1 MSVSTISND
10 ASLDLKHWRGP
21 KANNNRYEPWFKD
34 GKAGKRTKQDDK
46 WEFPRHRLKV
56 LFNIIFIN
64 YVTLRNKLNF
74 CDLKLSIA
82 DVIFYYYFF
91 LFIQKIIEL
100 TLEESTYLINKIVY
114 VEKKVFNILGEGC
127 FGQVW
132 KCEALDIGSEPGT
145 TIVAVKTLKENATE
159 RERLDLAQELK
170 VMKSL
175 EPHPNV
181 VRLLG
186 CCTER
191 EPMFVILEYVSG
203 GKLQSF
209 LRASREERNQGGP
222 GLTSQTLTS
231 FVYQVLILFFFQLP
245 YFIYLVIVIHFL

>member
-1 MSVSTISND
+1 MNSNMIHIEIYMEFD
-10 ASLDLKHWRGP
+10 IEIHVQNPHGFVQEDPLKALGCIL
-21 KANNNRYEPWFKD
+21 ANGR
-34 GKAGKRTKQDDK
+34 
-46 WEFPRHRLKV
+46 
-56 LFNIIFIN
+56 
-64 YVTLRNKLNF
+64 
-74 CDLKLSIA
+74 CDLTGA
-82 DVIFYYYFF
+82 TCH
-91 LFIQKIIEL
+91 Q
-100 TLEESTYLINKIVY
+100 
-114 VEKKVFNILGEGC
+114 VFNILGEGC

-132 KCEALDIGSEPGT
+132 KCEALDLCGVRGP

-170 VMKSL
+170 VFKSL

-191 EPMFVILEYVSG
+191 EPTFVILEYVSG

-222 GLTSQTLTS
+222 GLTSRDLTS
-231 FVYQVLILFFFQLP
+231 FGYQVRSRWINYTIL
-245 YFIYLVIVIHFL
+245 LVGYTLFYMVIMHCSILKE

>member
-1 MSVSTISND
+1 MLIFEN
-10 ASLDLKHWRGP
+10 
-21 KANNNRYEPWFKD
+21 
-34 GKAGKRTKQDDK
+34 
-46 WEFPRHRLKV
+46 EF
-56 LFNIIFIN
+56 
-64 YVTLRNKLNF
+64 
-74 CDLKLSIA
+74 S
-82 DVIFYYYFF
+82 
-91 LFIQKIIEL
+91 Q
-100 TLEESTYLINKIVY
+100 
-114 VEKKVFNILGEGC
+114 VFNILGEGC

-132 KCEALDIGSEPGT
+132 RSEAIDIDDKPGPS
-145 TIVAVKTLKENATE
+145 IVAVKTLKENATE

-209 LRASREERNQGGP
+209 LRASREERNHGGP
-222 GLTSQTLTS
+222 GLTSRDLTS
-231 FVYQVLILFFFQLP
+231 FVYQVISFLHLQSDDSLTNYYAQLLSNTWKSLKILFSD
-245 YFIYLVIVIHFL
+245 

>member
-1 MSVSTISND
+1 M
-10 ASLDLKHWRGP
+10 
-21 KANNNRYEPWFKD
+21 
-34 GKAGKRTKQDDK
+34 
-46 WEFPRHRLKV
+46 
-56 LFNIIFIN
+56 
-64 YVTLRNKLNF
+64 
-74 CDLKLSIA
+74 
-82 DVIFYYYFF
+82 
-91 LFIQKIIEL
+91 
-100 TLEESTYLINKIVY
+100 
-114 VEKKVFNILGEGC
+114 
-127 FGQVW
+127 W
-132 KCEALDIGSEPGT
+132 KCEALDICSESGT

-209 LRASREERNQGGP
+209 LRASREEWNQGGP

-231 FVYQVLILFFFQLP
+231 FVYQV
-245 YFIYLVIVIHFL
+245 FIKCL